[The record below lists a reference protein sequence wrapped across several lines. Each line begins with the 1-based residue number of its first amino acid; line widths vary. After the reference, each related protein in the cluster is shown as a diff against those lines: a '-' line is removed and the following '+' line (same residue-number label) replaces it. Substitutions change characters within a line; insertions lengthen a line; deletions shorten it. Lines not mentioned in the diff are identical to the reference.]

1 MRSIFLSP
9 FPLPSDPK
17 KKRHIIILSD
27 ITLFPLCFRQGQPA
41 FWGYMVYLVF
51 VWLFQITPFP
61 DWDVW
66 KEN

>member
-41 FWGYMVYLVF
+41 FWGYMVYLVL
-51 VWLFQITPFP
+51 VWLF
-61 DWDVW
+61 
-66 KEN
+66 